1 MNGRKEH
8 RKMEKRTPCARA
20 RRTLQP
26 THRNRHGK
34 SYAWVVLLGTVLAIF
49 ALGILFGYGL
59 RGRATTGRSHT
70 TNAVRAD
77 IITPKA
83 EPAESD
89 APTEL
94 IHVVESDEYSGIP
107 GVPISAELQ
116 IVMRDS
122 CENYNVPLALAI
134 AVAEAES
141 GFDPDAVSPTD
152 DHGMMQINRC
162 NFERLQSLGLDPL
175 TYADNIEAGVMML
188 GAELELCGDEE
199 LAVMA
204 YNLGHTGAQRLWSIG
219 TCSTDYSRSVM
230 ELYAKWATVLGGD
243 I

>member
-1 MNGRKEH
+1 
-8 RKMEKRTPCARA
+8 MEKRTPCARA
-20 RRTLQP
+20 RRTPQP

-34 SYAWVVLLGTVLAIF
+34 SYAWVVLLGTVLAVF

-59 RGRATTGRSHT
+59 RGRAAAGRPHT
-70 TNAVRAD
+70 ASAAYAD
-77 IITPKA
+77 KLTLKA

-89 APTEL
+89 SPIEP
-94 IHVVESDEYSGIP
+94 IHVAEPDEPSGIP

-141 GFDPDAVSPTD
+141 GFDPDAVSNTND
-152 DHGMMQINRC
+152 YGTMQINRC
-162 NFERLQSLGLDPL
+162 NFEYLQNMGLDPL

-204 YNLGHTGAQRLWSIG
+204 YNLGHTGAQRLWSLG

-230 ELYAKWATVLGGD
+230 ELYAKWADVLGGD
-243 I
+243 V

>member
-1 MNGRKEH
+1 
-8 RKMEKRTPCARA
+8 MEKRTPYARA
-20 RRTLQP
+20 RRTPRP
-26 THRNRHGK
+26 THLSRHGK

-59 RGRATTGRSHT
+59 RGRATTGRPHT
-70 TNAVRAD
+70 ASAAYAD
-77 IITPKA
+77 KLTLKA
-83 EPAESD
+83 EP
-89 APTEL
+89 
-94 IHVVESDEYSGIP
+94 DEQSGNP

-175 TYADNIEAGVMML
+175 TYADNIKAGVMML

-230 ELYAKWATVLGGD
+230 ELYTKWAAVLGGD